1 MKAEQVTNVYDYSSL
16 IHLYIKMGTE
26 KNPCAVLSEEDTVAK
41 VCINILS
48 DTISWTTHMVVS
60 NDKNHLVVQN
70 IEGNSKKPE

>member
-48 DTISWTTHMVVS
+48 DTIS
-60 NDKNHLVVQN
+60 
-70 IEGNSKKPE
+70 